1 MISVNRVRNT
11 VLFLLAKNNKGYVDP
26 MKFDSLSYLA
36 QMDLFEN
43 LFYRYNKW
51 KNNESKRFSNTEFAD
66 IPKNIQEQIDVF
78 SMYTTPANFTYD
90 SSADLWS
97 YSGND
102 LYRTIGLSL
111 KNAQGKLIDM
121 EEFMKGAELNNKIN
135 SKINP
140 PTFIFPIYT
149 KMAHSYRAYPK
160 TTIASG
166 YTVEMFYIRTPKS
179 PKWSYVTV
187 AGNPIFDAGSSD
199 LQNFE
204 LDESMYSL
212 LVAKIL
218 GYCGLSIRETEVVEI
233 ASAAEQEIELKQS

>member
-1 MISVNRVRNT
+1 MISINRVRNT
-11 VLFLLAKNNKGYVDP
+11 VLFLLEKNNKGYVDP
-26 MKFDSLSYLA
+26 MKFDSLAYLA

-51 KNNESKRFSNTEFAD
+51 INNKYKRFSNSEFAD

-90 SSADLWS
+90 VPTDLWK
-97 YSGND
+97 YTGTD

-121 EEFMKGAELNNKIN
+121 EEFLKGYELNNKIN

-140 PTFIFPIYT
+140 PTLTFPIYT
-149 KMAHSYRAYPK
+149 KIAHAYKAYPK
-160 TTIASG
+160 ITAGFTL
-166 YTVEMFYIRTPKS
+166 EMLYIRTPKS
-179 PKWSYVTV
+179 PKWSYIEIG
-187 AGNPIFDAGSSD
+187 GNPVYNAGASD
-199 LQNFE
+199 LQDFE
-204 LDESMYSL
+204 LDSSMYAL

-218 GYCGLSIRETEVVEI
+218 GYCGLSIREMEVVEI